1 MVAHKP
7 TKPHIMSVFSHLLMG
22 DVWTVMGENH
32 SLAGRY
38 TFKEQFLRES
48 YGQVGKALDATMRLV
63 MRSVVLEGD
72 WAVVELMG
80 QGGRL
85 KDGTLKPSI

>member
-1 MVAHKP
+1 
-7 TKPHIMSVFSHLLMG
+7 
-22 DVWTVMGENH
+22 MGENH

-38 TFKEQFLRES
+38 TSKEQFLRES
-48 YGQVGKALDATMRLV
+48 YGQVGKVLDATMRLV

-80 QGGRL
+80 
-85 KDGTLKPSI
+85 KADG